1 MVKHGLLDALVKI
14 PESLMKFVSLSQLS
28 LPTLFI
34 AYLACVI
41 TFLAALIIQSD
52 ASKKVVRTSFGVKAI
67 YTPSIG

>member
-1 MVKHGLLDALVKI
+1 VIQSGAWLLREHPYKGPTRTMVKRGLLDTLVKI

-41 TFLAALIIQSD
+41 TFLVYLARLEI
-52 ASKKVVRTSFGVKAI
+52 
-67 YTPSIG
+67 

>member
-1 MVKHGLLDALVKI
+1 MVKRGLLDTLVKI

-41 TFLAALIIQSD
+41 TFLVYLARLEI
-52 ASKKVVRTSFGVKAI
+52 
-67 YTPSIG
+67 